1 MLGVRSYRLN
11 STAAT
16 FKLAATR
23 ALLLGVPV
31 FLLAGAVGRSSGPSF
46 WILSCATVCQ
56 AVLCLL
62 SLLPKY
68 LRVPSSPTYILHYLL
83 ALAWFWI
90 GMGREQHWYPYI
102 AQAVL
107 LVIPLCIFARQTLHS
122 TGAATQRRAELLAA
136 TFASK
141 EKWPY
146 DLTECRAWPELKAF
160 REALYLD
167 ATPALRL
174 LEHPRHEVHFAALV
188 ALEFH
193 KNWRTGQAE
202 KVLRAAADTDEEEI
216 RAAAVLAVANV
227 EDRYLVESVAH
238 YLADR
243 SPKVRR
249 AASEALLW
257 DLENRWGWIRHAV
270 RKALG
275 NPHATDDSVDVFA
288 YLSLPNAAVDDLIA
302 WTAEKGLLS
311 QRAASVL
318 AGYYSKRLD
327 VDSDGKLCKKLC
339 KAVAV
344 TKLAPA
350 LRFELARVLCARQQ
364 LNQEAAEALLD
375 GANPVP
381 LRLVAAESLLQQGLS
396 ELARVALLDLAR
408 IPNRE
413 LALSTARVVQR
424 HMGVDLGLVLSEPL
438 PALNTRQAQDAVI
451 RLIRWAQ
458 EQAAAETYTAATVK

>member
-1 MLGVRSYRLN
+1 MFGARSHRLN
-11 STAAT
+11 SAGT
-16 FKLAATR
+16 FRLAATR
-23 ALLLGVPV
+23 AFLLGVPV
-31 FLLAGAVGRSSGPSF
+31 FLLAGAVGRSTGASF

-68 LRVPSSPTYILHYLL
+68 LRISASPTYILHYLL

-90 GMGREQHWYPYI
+90 GAGREQHWYPYV

-122 TGAATQRRAELLAA
+122 TGAATQRRAEFLAE
-136 TFASK
+136 TLASK
-141 EKWPY
+141 DKWPF
-146 DLTECRAWPELKAF
+146 DLAECRAWPELKAF

-167 ATPALRL
+167 ATPALKL
-174 LEHPRHEVHFAALV
+174 LESPRHEVQFAALV

-193 KNWRTGQAE
+193 KNWRAGQAE
-202 KVLRAAADTDEEEI
+202 KILKAAVDTDDEDV

-227 EDRYLVESVAH
+227 EDRYLVESVAN
-238 YLADR
+238 YLADP
-243 SPKVRR
+243 SAKVRR

-275 NPHATDDSVDVFA
+275 NPHATNDSVDVFA

-318 AGYYSKRLD
+318 AGYYGKRLD
-327 VDSDGKLCKKLC
+327 VDSEGKLCKKLC
-339 KAVAV
+339 KAVAQM
-344 TKLAPA
+344 KLAPA

-364 LNQEAAEALLD
+364 LTQAAAETLLD

-381 LRLVAAESLLQQGLS
+381 LRLVAAESLLQQGQGD
-396 ELARVALLDLAR
+396 LARATLLDLAR

-424 HMGVDLGLVLSEPL
+424 YMGIDLGLMLSEPL

-458 EQAAAETYTAATVK
+458 EQVTAETYTAATIR